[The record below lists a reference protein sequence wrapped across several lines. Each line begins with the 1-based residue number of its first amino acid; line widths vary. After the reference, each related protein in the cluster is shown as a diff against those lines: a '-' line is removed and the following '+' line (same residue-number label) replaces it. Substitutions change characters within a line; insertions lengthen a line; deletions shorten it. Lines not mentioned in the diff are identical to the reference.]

1 MAIINYPE
9 RVFKVNG
16 SAIDAII
23 GRNLTKTYSYSKD
36 LSATAIDNVF
46 SVDRDWKLNSI
57 ILTFSGAVAR
67 DFSVAIAN
75 GRKVVA
81 NYNDFLWFEHVSACP
96 QKITLTPGF
105 YTGTDLATELE
116 TQLDANTEYTA
127 AAITFTVAYDN
138 AAGTFTI
145 TPSSGNIKYI
155 LRNLQQ
161 VLGQRDSIAGN
172 LFGLNANGTSA
183 ATSVSDT
190 LVVGLN
196 DEGLI
201 VNQAAYTDTYY
212 NYLTPIYLSI
222 DKALH
227 FESSVAGVT
236 MNIDVNYE
244 LTQQTT

>member
-9 RVFKVNG
+9 RAFKVNG
-16 SAIDAII
+16 SAIDAVI
-23 GRNLTKTYSYSKD
+23 GRGLTKTYSYSKD
-36 LSATAIDNVF
+36 LSVTAMDNVF

-75 GRKVVA
+75 GRKVVS
-81 NYNDFLWFEHVSACP
+81 NYNDFLWIEHVSACP

-105 YTGTDLATELE
+105 YNGTDLATELE
-116 TQLDANTEYTA
+116 TQLNANTAYTDA
-127 AAITFTVAYDN
+127 SITFTVAYDN

-145 TPSSGNIKYI
+145 TPSSGNIRYI
-155 LRNLQQ
+155 RRNLQQ
-161 VLGQRDSIAGN
+161 SLGQRDSIADN
-172 LFGLNANGTSA
+172 LFGLNANGTFAS
-183 ATSVSDT
+183 TSVSNI

-201 VNQAAYTDTYY
+201 INQSAYTDTYY
-212 NYLTPIYLSI
+212 NYLTPIYLSV

-227 FESSVAGVT
+227 FVSSVAGVT
-236 MNIDVNYE
+236 MNVDVNYE
-244 LTQQTT
+244 LTQQST